1 MTNTCVGRL
10 AICAGFLTPSRLSA
24 TLSIQIFSPQLLSQF
39 YPSFTFTS
47 VLTTCTMLIWVEYT
61 EERLICN
68 TWAIIK
74 PSPWLDNWIVKCCQ
88 VFVHHLFYSPF
99 SQIET
104 YWRVKGES
112 TFVPMA
118 STCRAMQPPS
128 SFLPVRWLLPPTP
141 VSTLSSPFSSPRSY
155 LLLYFNSL
163 V

>member
-1 MTNTCVGRL
+1 MCVGRL

-24 TLSIQIFSPQLLSQF
+24 TLSIQIFSLELLSWF
-39 YPSFTFTS
+39 YPSFTFTP
-47 VLTTCTMLIWVEYT
+47 VLITCAMLIWVEYI
-61 EERLICN
+61 EELLIGD
-68 TWAIIK
+68 TWAIK
-74 PSPWLDNWIVKCCQ
+74 QSPWLDKWIVKCCQ
-88 VFVHHLFYSPF
+88 FFFFSLFYSPF

-112 TFVPMA
+112 TFVPTA
-118 STCRAMQPPS
+118 STCRAVQPPS